1 MQENVEVARCSQ
13 ERLLE
18 RISEQI
24 VDVSIRQF
32 QEVGES
38 IDVFM
43 PRIAKE
49 TVHEIMGIPQQCIS
63 ERIAKQMVDVTV

>member
-1 MQENVEVARCSQ
+1 MQESVEVARCSQ

-32 QEVGES
+32 QDVGES
-38 IDVFM
+38 IDVLM

-49 TVHEIMGIPQQCIS
+49 TVDEIMGTHQQCIS
-63 ERIAKQMVDVTV
+63 QRMAKQMVDVTV